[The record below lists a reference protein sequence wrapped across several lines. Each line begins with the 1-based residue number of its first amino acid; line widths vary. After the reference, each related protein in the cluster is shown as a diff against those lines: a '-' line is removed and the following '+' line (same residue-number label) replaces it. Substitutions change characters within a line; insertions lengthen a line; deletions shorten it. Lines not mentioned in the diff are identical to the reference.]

1 MLKDAPHSPIA
12 ADTKQPQQ
20 KNQQLLLVLSQLVSM
35 AFFWGNHITHD
46 VPRGPF
52 TESANRI
59 RAHHT
64 LVLTDQEKSIKSS
77 DDKAEIEDAQHAK
90 DMAERLLKLLPSIF
104 PSNTNTPE
112 LSTLFH
118 GDLSMRNIHID
129 DDGKITGIIDWECVS
144 ALPLWR
150 ACKPPGFLQ
159 GKERNE
165 DPKRD

>member
-1 MLKDAPHSPIA
+1 
-12 ADTKQPQQ
+12 
-20 KNQQLLLVLSQLVSM
+20 M
-35 AFFWGNHITHD
+35 AFFWDNHITHD

-52 TESANRI
+52 TESANWI
-59 RAHHT
+59 RAHLT
-64 LVLTDQEKSIKSS
+64 LVLNDQEKSIKSS
-77 DDKAEIEDAQHAK
+77 DDKAEIKDAQHAK

-118 GDLSMRNIHID
+118 GDLSMRNILID

-150 ACKPPGFLQ
+150 ASKPPGFLQ

>member
-1 MLKDAPHSPIA
+1 
-12 ADTKQPQQ
+12 
-20 KNQQLLLVLSQLVSM
+20 
-35 AFFWGNHITHD
+35 
-46 VPRGPF
+46 
-52 TESANRI
+52 
-59 RAHHT
+59 
-64 LVLTDQEKSIKSS
+64 
-77 DDKAEIEDAQHAK
+77 
-90 DMAERLLKLLPSIF
+90 MAERLLKLLPSIF

-118 GDLSMRNIHID
+118 GDLSMRNILID

-150 ACKPPGFLQ
+150 ASKPPGFLQ